1 MWPFW
6 VSLAVLAASVGT
18 YGGVWRGWH
27 KLRQLREVPPN
38 VQLNPPAV
46 SIIVAALNEARGIE
60 PALRSILAL
69 DYQALEIVAIDD
81 RSTDGTGEIL
91 DRLRREF
98 PNLQVV
104 HVRELPAGW
113 LGKNHALHSGAT
125 RARGD
130 YLLFTDADVVFE
142 PTAIRRAVALCEA
155 ERLDH
160 LTLVPDVPSR
170 SGFMALFTMGGFI
183 GLLALYRPWRA
194 QETRK
199 HRLGVGAFNMVR
211 AASYRA
217 VGGHEALAMEVLDDI
232 ELGRLMSLGE
242 LRQDFLLA
250 EGMVSVEMYRSALEM
265 FRGIQKNVFTFLD
278 YSVWKLLAATLVTF
292 AFSVWPWAAIFF
304 THGATLW
311 LNLASAA
318 TALAL
323 YVHLAP
329 RFGYSRWCA
338 AWLPLTGLITI
349 FLFWQVAIRTWIT
362 GGIVWRGTFYPLAEL
377 KRRKRA

>member
-6 VSLAVLAASVGT
+6 VSLAVLLVSLGN

-27 KLRQLREVPPN
+27 KLRQLRDVTPNVPPN
-38 VQLNPPAV
+38 PPPV
-46 SIIVAALNEARGIE
+46 SIVVAALNEAHTIE

-69 DYQALEIVAIDD
+69 DYPALEIVAIDD

-91 DRLRREF
+91 DRLQREF

-104 HVRELPAGW
+104 HVRELPSGW

-155 ERLDH
+155 EHLDH
-160 LTLVPDVPSR
+160 LTVVPDVPTR
-170 SGFMALFTMGGFI
+170 SSFVALCMMGGFI
-183 GLLALYRPWRA
+183 GLLALNRPWRA
-194 QETRK
+194 QQTGK

-211 AASYRA
+211 ATSYRA

-232 ELGRLMSLGE
+232 ELGRLMSEGE
-242 LRQDFLLA
+242 LRQDLLLA
-250 EGMVSVEMYRSALEM
+250 QGMVTVEMYRSAMEM

-278 YSVWKLLAATLVTF
+278 YKLWKLLAATLVTF
-292 AFSVWPWAAIFF
+292 AFSVWPWAGILL
-304 THGATLW
+304 TDGATWW

-318 TALAL
+318 TVLVF

-329 RFGYSRWCA
+329 RFGYSRWCS

-349 FLFWQVAIRTWIT
+349 FLFWQIATLTWIR
-362 GGIVWRGTFYPLAEL
+362 GGIIWRGTFYPLAEL